1 MKITTKINLLTTAWL
16 VVILLIMNIVVF
28 FSFTKS
34 TVNME
39 QDILFEK
46 AREIIQKG
54 QQDHSVELSPELL
67 KFYLTNHSFIRTI
80 SENSTVIN
88 QVSNDPHLVKI
99 KPEFSKKKKVKLRK
113 IREKQVLVI
122 RMPVKVNNQVV
133 ETLEIGELLTGF
145 ETRKDILLSILIF
158 CSLVSILLS
167 LLGGRWLSRVIMHP
181 IKNMVTT
188 MKEIEES
195 GVPKKVLIQ
204 TETRDELQGMTVT
217 FNHMIDRLRENIEKQ
232 NQFVS
237 DASHELKTP
246 LTVIRSY
253 SNLLRR
259 RGIKNEEIT
268 LDAIDTIYAEATKMQ
283 KMIETLLDLASVEK
297 EQTLDMKQT
306 DLVLIFEQIVKQLQQ
321 VYKRELVLHYDQTPI
336 MIEVDEL
343 KMKQVLIILLD
354 NAIKYSTDK
363 IEVTVE
369 KEQEDVIIKVKDYG
383 IGIPKEDLAHIFE
396 RFYRVDK
403 ARSRATGGTG
413 LGLSIAQ
420 TIVRQHKGEIFIKS
434 EEEQGTEVVIHLPI
448 SSTN

>member
-1 MKITTKINLLTTAWL
+1 
-16 VVILLIMNIVVF
+16 
-28 FSFTKS
+28 
-34 TVNME
+34 
-39 QDILFEK
+39 
-46 AREIIQKG
+46 
-54 QQDHSVELSPELL
+54 
-67 KFYLTNHSFIRTI
+67 
-80 SENSTVIN
+80 
-88 QVSNDPHLVKI
+88 
-99 KPEFSKKKKVKLRK
+99 
-113 IREKQVLVI
+113 
-122 RMPVKVNNQVV
+122 
-133 ETLEIGELLTGF
+133 
-145 ETRKDILLSILIF
+145 
-158 CSLVSILLS
+158 VSILLS

-195 GVPKKVLIQ
+195 GIPKKVLIQ

-369 KEQEDVIIKVKDYG
+369 KKQEGVIIKVKDYG

-434 EEEQGTEVVIHLPI
+434 EEEQGTEVVIHLPV
-448 SSTN
+448 SSVK

>member
-1 MKITTKINLLTTAWL
+1 
-16 VVILLIMNIVVF
+16 
-28 FSFTKS
+28 
-34 TVNME
+34 
-39 QDILFEK
+39 
-46 AREIIQKG
+46 
-54 QQDHSVELSPELL
+54 
-67 KFYLTNHSFIRTI
+67 
-80 SENSTVIN
+80 
-88 QVSNDPHLVKI
+88 
-99 KPEFSKKKKVKLRK
+99 
-113 IREKQVLVI
+113 
-122 RMPVKVNNQVV
+122 
-133 ETLEIGELLTGF
+133 
-145 ETRKDILLSILIF
+145 
-158 CSLVSILLS
+158 
-167 LLGGRWLSRVIMHP
+167 
-181 IKNMVTT
+181 

-336 MIEVDEL
+336 MIQVDEL

-354 NAIKYSTDK
+354 NAIKYSTNK

-369 KEQEDVIIKVKDYG
+369 KKQEDVIIKVKDYG

-434 EEEQGTEVVIHLPI
+434 EEEQGTEVVIHLPV
-448 SSTN
+448 SSIN